1 MKKYKE
7 LESAHQ
13 QKVEEFFYLDTLI
26 DNMTYAIADSKV
38 KQLPDNKL
46 GKANGDYR
54 ELTFA
59 IRASEGDQFGKI
71 ELPEVLLPAIYK
83 ILAQHRT
90 AVGNQLTQLERK
102 LQAVEELLS

>member
-26 DNMTYAIADSKV
+26 DNMACAVAESTV

-46 GKANGDYR
+46 GKAHGDYR
-54 ELTFA
+54 ELKFT
-59 IRASEGDQFGKI
+59 IRAVGGSQFGKI

-90 AVGNQLTQLERK
+90 AVGNQLSQLER
-102 LQAVEELLS
+102 